1 MALRYTLRD
10 RLARGEF
17 VVTME
22 VEPPRGADPWPVFE
36 KIADVMPYLTAV
48 NIADSPTAK
57 LRMSPIALAHLVQDR
72 LQLET
77 IFHLTCRD
85 RNLLGLQAELL
96 GAYGLGV
103 TNILTLTGD
112 RPEIG
117 DHPQASGGFDVDS
130 VGLAHMADQLNHG
143 LDYTGRTLSDATSFF
158 IGAVANPVL
167 DDLSVEAAR
176 IERKIASGVQ
186 FFQTQPIYHIDQ
198 LKRFEEQAP
207 TGVPYLYGIMPLKSA
222 KQAHYLNANV
232 PGVQVPEE
240 MIAVLERDGREGGIA
255 WCKALIEEI
264 RPLAAGVHIFP
275 MGDYEMAEKL
285 VGDLW
290 R

>member
-103 TNILTLTGD
+103 TNILTLTGG

-117 DHPQASGGFDVDS
+117 VIHRPAGY
-130 VGLAHMADQLNHG
+130 LTWIRWAW
-143 LDYTGRTLSDATSFF
+143 
-158 IGAVANPVL
+158 
-167 DDLSVEAAR
+167 R
-176 IERKIASGVQ
+176 I
-186 FFQTQPIYHIDQ
+186 
-198 LKRFEEQAP
+198 
-207 TGVPYLYGIMPLKSA
+207 
-222 KQAHYLNANV
+222 
-232 PGVQVPEE
+232 
-240 MIAVLERDGREGGIA
+240 
-255 WCKALIEEI
+255 
-264 RPLAAGVHIFP
+264 
-275 MGDYEMAEKL
+275 
-285 VGDLW
+285 W
-290 R
+290 RIS

>member
-112 RPEIG
+112 RPEIIPRPAG
-117 DHPQASGGFDVDS
+117 YLTWIRWAW
-130 VGLAHMADQLNHG
+130 
-143 LDYTGRTLSDATSFF
+143 
-158 IGAVANPVL
+158 
-167 DDLSVEAAR
+167 R
-176 IERKIASGVQ
+176 I
-186 FFQTQPIYHIDQ
+186 
-198 LKRFEEQAP
+198 
-207 TGVPYLYGIMPLKSA
+207 
-222 KQAHYLNANV
+222 
-232 PGVQVPEE
+232 
-240 MIAVLERDGREGGIA
+240 
-255 WCKALIEEI
+255 
-264 RPLAAGVHIFP
+264 
-275 MGDYEMAEKL
+275 
-285 VGDLW
+285 W
-290 R
+290 RIS

>member
-1 MALRYTLRD
+1 MVMKRALRE

-22 VEPPRGADPWPVFE
+22 VDPPRGADPWPVFE
-36 KIADVMPYLTAV
+36 QIADVMPYLNAV

-85 RNLLGLQAELL
+85 RNLLGLQSELL

-103 TNILTLTGD
+103 ANILTLTGD
-112 RPEIG
+112 QPEIG
-117 DHPQASGGFDVDS
+117 DHPEATAVFDVDS
-130 VGLAHMADQLNHG
+130 VGLAQMAERLNHG
-143 LDYTGRTLSDATSFF
+143 QDYLGRPLSDATDFF
-158 IGAVANPVL
+158 IGAVANPAQ
-167 DDLSVEAAR
+167 DDLTQEAAR
-176 IERKIASGVQ
+176 IRRKLDGGVK
-186 FFQTQPIYHIDQ
+186 FFQTQPIYTMEQ
-198 LKRFEEQAP
+198 LRHFQANTP
-207 TGVPYLYGIMPLKSA
+207 QEVPFLYGIMPLKSA
-222 KQAHYLNANV
+222 KQAQYLNKHV

-240 MIAVLERDGREGGIA
+240 MIRILERDGREGGLA
-255 WCKALIEEI
+255 WCRALIDEI
-264 RPLAAGVHIFP
+264 RPMVSGIHIFP
-275 MGDYEMAEKL
+275 MGDYTLAESL